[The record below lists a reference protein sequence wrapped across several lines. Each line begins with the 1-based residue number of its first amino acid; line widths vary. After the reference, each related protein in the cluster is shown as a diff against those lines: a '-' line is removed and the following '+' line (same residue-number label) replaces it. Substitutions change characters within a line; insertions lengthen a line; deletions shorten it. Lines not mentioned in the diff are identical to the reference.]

1 VVARQA
7 AEAEEGVR
15 VKELYEAFAAA
26 RRDMKNLA
34 FDSEN
39 SHFGNQYVS
48 LPVILKAVN
57 DNFRAHGLEV
67 FQKVST
73 GVNGPVIETQVI
85 HLPSGEAM
93 TYCECEF
100 PSSKKDSQGWGSAI
114 TYGRRYTLFLLAGI
128 VGEPDDDG
136 EKSSGGTVPE
146 VKLPPASPAQPKAPV
161 TGRKVKVI

>member
-15 VKELYEAFAAA
+15 VKELYEALAAA
-26 RRDMKNLA
+26 RRDMRNLA

-48 LPVILKAVN
+48 LPTILGAVN
-57 DNFRAHGLEV
+57 ETFRRHGLEV
-67 FQKVST
+67 FQKVGT
-73 GVNGPVIETQVI
+73 GQNGPVVTTEIL
-85 HLPSGEAM
+85 HLATGDAGV
-93 TYCECEF
+93 YCECEF